1 MERYERHEIALIEH
15 KADADGSGRFS
26 GYGAAYNI
34 DLVGDK
40 ILPGA
45 FAQTIKDK
53 KGKVPI
59 LANHDMTQWI
69 GQSISLAEDGKG
81 LLVEGQLFLK
91 TTAGKEAYGLLQD
104 TKDLDVRMGLSI
116 GFTTKDWDWD
126 GETRLLKAI
135 NLWELSFTAFPANP
149 KAHVDGVK
157 ALTLRDTEKYLRDVE
172 HFSKTDAKRIIRIF
186 SDLNQSSGGR
196 LEDANVD
203 SRQLRALR
211 QLAGGSGV

>member
-1 MERYERHEIALIEH
+1 MEHREIAWLEH
-15 KADADGSGRFS
+15 KAEDGGGGRFS

-45 FAQTIKDK
+45 FAQTIKDR

-59 LANHDMTQWI
+59 LACHDMTQWI
-69 GQSISLAEDGKG
+69 GQSVSLAEDGKG

-104 TKDLDVRMGLSI
+104 TKDLDIRMGLSI

-126 GETRLLKAI
+126 GETRLLKTI

-149 KAHVDGVK
+149 KAHVNDVK
-157 ALTLRDTEKYLRDVE
+157 TLRDTEKYLRDVE
-172 HFSKTDAKRIIRIF
+172 HFSRAEAKRIIRVF
-186 SDLNQSSGGR
+186 SELNQSDCGR
-196 LEDANVD
+196 LDGDND
-203 SRQLRALR
+203 DNRQLRALR
-211 QLAGGSGV
+211 QLAGGSDI